1 MHARPAP
8 LTAAMAL
15 CFLSLGAF
23 AADLKPAELLK
34 QAEAEQKPY
43 LETVKEL
50 VAVDTGTGQAKG
62 LATVSQMLVKRLEA
76 LGATVTTTSASPSAG
91 DNIVGTLKGSGTKD
105 FLLMVHYD
113 TVFAEGTAAKR
124 PFRMDE
130 QRAYGPGVADAKG
143 GIAMILHALKLLKEQ
158 NFDDFGTITVLF
170 NPDEE
175 MGSSGSKKLIADLAR
190 KHDYVF
196 SYEPPDQDA
205 VTTATNGINAVMLNV
220 KGKSSHAGS
229 APEEGRNAVMEL
241 AHQLLQLRDLG
252 NSDKGTTVNWTMIK
266 GGEKRN
272 IIPDNAAA
280 EADMRYSDL
289 SEYDRVLADAQRIIK
304 DKLIEDTTVEL
315 RIDKGRPPLAKND
328 GSEQLAETAQKL
340 YGKIDKTIEPIA
352 MRFGT
357 DAGYAYV
364 PDSKKPAVLETM
376 GVVGAG
382 LHSDGEYLELASI
395 APRLYLTVAMIKTL
409 SGERPPR

>member
-1 MHARPAP
+1 MHVRPAP
-8 LTAAMAL
+8 LAAAVAL
-15 CFLSLGAF
+15 CFFSLTSL
-23 AADLKPAELLK
+23 AADLKPDELLK
-34 QAEAEQKPY
+34 QAEAERKPY
-43 LETVKEL
+43 LETVKNL
-50 VAVDTGTGQAKG
+50 VAIDTGTGQEKG
-62 LATVSQMLVKRLEA
+62 LTTVSQMLVKRLEA
-76 LGATVTTTSASPSAG
+76 LGAEVTATPATPSAG
-91 DNIVGTLKGSGTKD
+91 DNIVGTLKGSGTKN

-113 TVFAEGTAAKR
+113 TVFAEGTAAER

-143 GIAMILHALKLLKEQ
+143 GVAMILHSLKLLKDQ
-158 NFDDFGTITVLF
+158 NFDDYGTITVLF

-175 MGSSGSKKLIADLAR
+175 MGSSGSKKIIAELAR

-196 SYEPPDQDA
+196 SYEPPDKDA
-205 VTTATNGINAVMLNV
+205 VTTATNGINAVMLEV

-241 AHQLLQLRDLG
+241 AHQLVQLGDLG
-252 NSDKGTTVNWTMIK
+252 DPDKGTTVNWTMIK

-272 IIPDNAAA
+272 IIPDSAAA

-304 DKLIEDTTVEL
+304 DKLIDDTTVEL
-315 RIDKGRPPLAKND
+315 RIDKGRPPLAKNA
-328 GSEQLAETAQKL
+328 GSAQLAETANEL
-340 YGKIDKTIEPIA
+340 YGEIGKNIEPIA

-364 PDSKKPAVLETM
+364 PDSDKPAVLETM

-382 LHSDGEYLELASI
+382 LHSEDEYMELSSI
-395 APRLYLTVAMIKTL
+395 APRLYLTVAMIQTL
-409 SGERPPR
+409 SGQNP